1 MKILYVNSGMNFE
14 MRRTSVELMII
25 KELQKTGHTI
35 TIISTDINPY
45 SGGTQSKRIYDN
57 QQMSTETI
65 DEPIDIDGI
74 PVYVLHCSL
83 PASLGSYCPNASS
96 LAKKIIKNYDV
107 VHIASWYHHPAIV
120 FSKIAFEYKVPY
132 VLSAYA
138 ALQPENR
145 SHKKIQKWFFDH
157 LYTKKM
163 IHRASGFHSVGDL
176 ETDAYIGLGADSRKI
191 YRIDPAI
198 APETFEIKE
207 RTNIFSRIGVDREH
221 NQYLLYLGRIIERKR
236 IDLIIRAFA
245 KLLENKKNIILVIAG
260 YGTKSYELKIKQLIR
275 ELRIEENVKF
285 AGLVLGNEKLELL
298 ESAKLLV
305 HTPSGDIHPLA
316 VEEALTMGIP
326 VVITNCD
333 MPEVTEYEAGMIVEP
348 DVSSISQTLIKML
361 EDENKLSIFSK
372 NAKKLVNE
380 KYLLKDQVKKYESMY
395 LNAIKNNPQI

>member
-1 MKILYVNSGMNFE
+1 MNFE
-14 MRRTSVELMII
+14 MRQTSVELMII
-25 KELQKTGHTI
+25 KELQKMGHDI

-45 SGGTQSKRIYDN
+45 SGRTQNKRIYDN
-57 QQMSTETI
+57 QQMSTEII
-65 DEPIDIDGI
+65 DEPIDIHGI
-74 PVYVLHCSL
+74 PVFVLHCSL
-83 PASLGSYCPNASS
+83 PASLGVYCPNASN

-107 VHIASWYHHPAIV
+107 IHIASWYHHPGIV

-132 VLSAYA
+132 VFSAYA
-138 ALQPENR
+138 TLQSENR
-145 SHKKIQKWFFDH
+145 SHKKIQKWLFDH

-163 IHRASGFHSVGDL
+163 IYRASGFQSVGDL
-176 ETDAYIGLGADSRKI
+176 ETEAYIKLGADSRKI

-198 APETFEIKE
+198 APETFEITE
-207 RTNIFSRIGVDREH
+207 RTNVFSRMGVDREH
-221 NQYLLYLGRIIERKR
+221 NQYLLCLGRIVERKR

-245 KLLENKKNIILVIAG
+245 KLVKNKKKLILVIAG
-260 YGTKSYELKIKQLIR
+260 SGAKSYERKIKQLIH

-305 HTPSGDIHPLA
+305 HTASGDIHPLA

-326 VVITNCD
+326 VVVTNCD
-333 MPEVTEYEAGMIVEP
+333 MPEIAEYQAGIIVEP
-348 DVSSISQTLIKML
+348 DINSIHQALIKML

-380 KYLLKDQVKKYESMY
+380 KFLLKDQVKKYESMY
-395 LNAIKNNPQI
+395 LNAIKNKPQI